1 MIKGQTDHL
10 LSLFM
15 TFFML
20 LYCGSKESTHNAG
33 DPGLIPGLGG
43 SPGEGNGYSLQFL
56 PGEFHRH
63 GQRSPV
69 APSSCGPKVLDM
81 IK

>member
-1 MIKGQTDHL
+1 M
-10 LSLFM
+10 
-15 TFFML
+15 
-20 LYCGSKESTHNAG
+20 G

-63 GQRSPV
+63 GQRSLV
-69 APSSCGPKVLDM
+69 AHSSCGPKELDM
-81 IK
+81 TDVTEHEHEHDS